1 VEKYSGLNHK
11 PIKPVSEDA
20 LKVLADFN
28 WPGNVRELEHTIERA
43 VVLSKGSEIEAP
55 DLFLHG
61 ITVKSFQ
68 DRNWALPAPMGNQE
82 TENSTAKTTEGDAGN
97 LTIADMER
105 ELILKTLKQV
115 SYNRTKAAEI
125 LGITVRTLRNKINE
139 YRAAGIS
146 IEEG

>member
-1 VEKYSGLNHK
+1 MNHRPLK
-11 PIKPVSEDA
+11 TLSEEALDA
-20 LKVLADFN
+20 LKAFD

-43 VVLSKGSEIEAP
+43 VVLSKGKEIAAT

-68 DRNWALPAPMGNQE
+68 ERNLPFAE
-82 TENSTAKTTEGDAGN
+82 SSEGDSADAGVN
-97 LTIADMER
+97 APGSTPAISTIADMER

-115 SYNRTKAAEI
+115 SFNRTRAAEL

-139 YRAAGIS
+139 YRAAGIN